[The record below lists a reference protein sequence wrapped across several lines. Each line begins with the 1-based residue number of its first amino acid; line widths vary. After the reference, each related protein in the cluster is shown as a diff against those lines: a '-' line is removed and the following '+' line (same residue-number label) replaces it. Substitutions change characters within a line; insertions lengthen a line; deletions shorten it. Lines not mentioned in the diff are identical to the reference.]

1 MGEVEV
7 AQADRQSAREEAE
20 ALVRELRERSAEACA
35 ELYDR
40 YGLSIYRFA
49 VTRLGDIQAAE
60 DVVVETMVGVV
71 QDIRRFNAGRSSLTA
86 WVYGIARRRVLL
98 ELRRRKRRKSVPAEA
113 QVSADEI
120 GDVSDDVDVA
130 EGVTSRMVARRKVD
144 ALREML
150 TAVEFEVLVLS
161 CVEELSAREVGQV
174 IRRSERAVH
183 SILHRARKKAR
194 ERLVGDE

>member
-20 ALVRELRERSAEACA
+20 ALVSGLRERSAEACA

-98 ELRRRKRRKSVPAEA
+98 ELRKRKRQKSVPAEA
-113 QVSADEI
+113 QVSAEEV
-120 GDVSDDVDVA
+120 GEASDGVDVA

>member
-98 ELRRRKRRKSVPAEA
+98 ELRKRKRQKSVPAEA
-113 QVSADEI
+113 QVSAEEV
-120 GDVSDDVDVA
+120 GEASDGVDVA